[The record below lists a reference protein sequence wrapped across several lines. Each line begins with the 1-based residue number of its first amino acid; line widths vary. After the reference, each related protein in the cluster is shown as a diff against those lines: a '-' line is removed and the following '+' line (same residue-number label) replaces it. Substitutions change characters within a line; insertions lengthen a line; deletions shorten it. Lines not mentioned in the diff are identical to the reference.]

1 MSLPSVSP
9 DPPAVPSPV
18 PSPAADPPAGPAAP
32 AALRPGPRFSW
43 RRALAIFIK
52 EFQQMLRDR
61 LTFAM
66 AVGVPILQL
75 VLFGYAINTDP
86 RALPTVLVAQDSGP
100 LGRSVAAALANSG
113 YFLIIHTTGSETEAE
128 RLIEQGQAQ
137 FMVVLPN
144 DFTAKL
150 LRGERPAVL
159 VSVDATD
166 PAAGGNAIAALAAL
180 NQTALQHDLVGP
192 LAGLQPQPAPFELR
206 IHRRYNPEGLT
217 RYNIVPGL
225 IGTILT
231 MTMVM
236 LTGLAMT
243 RERERGTME
252 NLLATPVR
260 PLEVMVGK
268 ILPYVVIGYV
278 QLGVIMAAAWLLF
291 AVPMN
296 GSFALLM
303 AMIGVFMLANLGVG
317 FTFSTL
323 ARNQLQALQM
333 TFFFFLPSLLL
344 SGFMFPFRGMPG
356 WAQTLG
362 ELLPLTHFLRIV
374 RGIMLKGNGLAE
386 LLPELWPMALFTA
399 VAAAL
404 ALARYRQTVD

>member
-1 MSLPSVSP
+1 VT
-9 DPPAVPSPV
+9 
-18 PSPAADPPAGPAAP
+18 
-32 AALRPGPRFSW
+32 RFS
-43 RRALAIFIK
+43 LARTWAVFIK

-66 AVGVPILQL
+66 AVGIPVLQL

-86 RALPTVLVAQDSGP
+86 KGLPTAVVAADAGP
-100 LGRSVAAALANSG
+100 LARSLVSSLQNTG
-113 YFLIIHTTGSETEAE
+113 YFKITHQGTSQSEADELLAE
-128 RLIEQGQAQ
+128 GVVQ
-137 FMVVLPN
+137 FMIVIPP
-144 DFTAKL
+144 DFTRDVV
-150 LRGERPAVL
+150 RGRQPAVL

-166 PAAGGNAIAALAAL
+166 PSASGNAIAALGQIPLSGLA
-180 NQTALQHDLVGP
+180 HDLRGP
-192 LAGLQPQPAPFELR
+192 LQSLQSGAPPFELR
-206 IHRRYNPEGLT
+206 VHRRYNPEGLS

-260 PLEVMVGK
+260 PFEVMVGK

-278 QLGVIMAAAWLLF
+278 QLGVILGAAWLLF
-291 AVPMN
+291 QVPML
-296 GSFALLM
+296 GSLALLM
-303 AMIGVFMLANLGVG
+303 GMIGVFIVANLAVG

-323 ARNQLQALQM
+323 ARNQLQAVQM

-344 SGFMFPFRGMPG
+344 SGFMFPFRGMPV
-356 WAQTLG
+356 WAQWIG
-362 ELLPLTHFLRIV
+362 EVLPLTHFLRIV
-374 RGIMLKGNGLAE
+374 RGIMLKGAQAPQLWG
-386 LLPELWPMALFTA
+386 ELWPMLLFMTVAGVVALK
-399 VAAAL
+399 
-404 ALARYRQTVD
+404 RYRQTLD